1 MKSRFLLLNLLLAC
15 CVTCCGL
22 PEVTANAASA
32 RQPTQAPGRAIDEEE
47 DEPPVRRERKTPPK
61 LTVPAYVTYWTHD
74 ALGYHPSIMLTIENV
89 SDVSLLGEPIQLQ
102 AHFRLLSE
110 GILTVYRWHTRLD
123 SIGSKQQ
130 VNTEAHGKRPFELP
144 IDPGEWPM
152 IECKVICKIGDVS
165 SEESQNLIVARIQPV
180 AMTDEDARTQLN
192 SQLGN
197 NRLAKAKMEQGKK
210 KFEAEHPRP
219 RPLTE
224 RTERN
229 DRTERGSLPKS
240 GNYNSSSRYVNHA
253 NNPPVAPPTPPP
265 VAEKPLIAVANSL
278 SQNPSTRF
286 GANNSA
292 TSSNGPGS
300 NSRTVTTSTT
310 SGIPSNSSGSGN
322 QYVLKS
328 NLPGLGDDFYQF
340 EKIMGM
346 PLQTDVKDKNWIWA
360 SYKKHP
366 AVKIVAGSKGRTGK
380 ADVVVCAI
388 NQDNSA
394 TLNDVQFV
402 SLAKALAGKFKN
414 EKSSA
419 AEHSVRYTDD
429 GRIELINLTT
439 QSCRAVYFKTTDASG
454 QNQAVIAISRLPGS
468 VSELLKEEGHKSD
481 LLRFTLKGLG
491 EGEKAEE

>member
-1 MKSRFLLLNLLLAC
+1 MNSRFLLLNLLL
-15 CVTCCGL
+15 VSLTCYSIAET
-22 PEVTANAASA
+22 PNNAAVAKVPQSA
-32 RQPTQAPGRAIDEEE
+32 PSRAAIDDDE

-61 LTVPAYVTYWTHD
+61 LAVPAYVTYWTHD

-89 SDVSLLGEPIQLQ
+89 SDVSLLGEQIQLQ

-123 SIGSKQQ
+123 TIGSKQQ
-130 VNTEAHGKRPFELP
+130 INTEAHGKRPFELP

-165 SEESQNLIVARIQPV
+165 SEESQNLIVARIQSV

-210 KFEAEHPRP
+210 KFEAEHARSNTQEHQNSEH
-219 RPLTE
+219 L
-224 RTERN
+224 
-229 DRTERGSLPKS
+229 DRTTSSKA
-240 GNYNSSSRYVNHA
+240 NHNANSHYINH
-253 NNPPVAPPTPPP
+253 NNSNNTATTSPPVAI
-265 VAEKPLIAVANSL
+265 EKPLTAVANSL
-278 SQNPSTRF
+278 ALNSGTRS
-286 GANNSA
+286 GAINSSSSNVNNSVSRHTA
-292 TSSNGPGS
+292 SASSS
-300 NSRTVTTSTT
+300 A
-310 SGIPSNSSGSGN
+310 SGSGS

-340 EKIMGM
+340 EKTLGL

-366 AVKIVAGSKGRTGK
+366 QVKVVAGSKGRTGK
-380 ADVVVCAI
+380 ADVVVCTI
-388 NQDNSA
+388 GQDNSGRLTDA
-394 TLNDVQFV
+394 QFI

-419 AEHSVRYTDD
+419 TEHSVRYTDD
-429 GRIELINLTT
+429 GRIELVNLTT
-439 QSCRAVYFKTTDASG
+439 QSCRAVYFKTTDSSG
-454 QNQAVIAISRLPGS
+454 QNLAVVAISRLPGS

-481 LLRFTLKGLG
+481 LLHFALRGLG
-491 EGEKAEE
+491 EVD

>member
-22 PEVTANAASA
+22 PEITANAAGA
-32 RQPTQAPGRAIDEEE
+32 KPPAQAPGRAVDDDE
-47 DEPPVRRERKTPPK
+47 DEPPVRRERKSPPK
-61 LTVPAYVTYWTHD
+61 LAVPAYVTYWTHD

-89 SDVSLLGEPIQLQ
+89 SDVSLLGEQIQLQ

-110 GILTVYRWHTRLD
+110 GILTVYRWQTRLD

-197 NRLAKAKMEQGKK
+197 NRLAKAKMEQGKR

-219 RPLTE
+219 RPLV
-224 RTERN
+224 ERN
-229 DRTERGSLPKS
+229 DHSSVSKS
-240 GNYNSSSRYVNHA
+240 GNYNSGSRYVNHA
-253 NNPPVAPPTPPP
+253 NNPPVATTPIP

-278 SQNPSTRF
+278 SQNSGTRI
-286 GANNSA
+286 GANSANSNGNGNGNVA
-292 TSSNGPGS
+292 NSGSRTSSTAN
-300 NSRTVTTSTT
+300 N
-310 SGIPSNSSGSGN
+310 SNSSGS
-322 QYVLKS
+322 QYVLKG

-340 EKIMGM
+340 EKILGM

-380 ADVVVCAI
+380 ADVVVCAVT
-388 NQDNSA
+388 QDNSA
-394 TLNDVQFV
+394 ALNDLQFV

-419 AEHSVRYTDD
+419 TEHSVRYTND
-429 GRIELINLTT
+429 GRIELISLTT
-439 QSCRAVYFKTTDASG
+439 QSCRAVYFKTTDANG
-454 QNQAVIAISRLPGS
+454 QNQAIIAISRLPGS

-481 LLRFTLKGLG
+481 LLRFALKGLG
-491 EGEKAEE
+491 EGERTDE